1 MKYIYLICFTMVSLV
16 TSAQSSYF
24 YVGSASDKISD
35 PITLCSIDLAN
46 GKLSRIQSFEGTKS
60 SSYLCISSDNKYL
73 YAVDGEQLDSN
84 LKHVSVASFEIDDK
98 TKELTLLNKQSVLG
112 RGACHLSLTSD
123 NKFLMVANY
132 SSGNVVVLPIDKD
145 GSLKPVSSNKQHAG
159 TGPNQDRQKGP
170 HAHYIQS
177 SKDNKYVFA
186 VDLGIDKVMNY
197 KLNQKTGVLTENSN
211 QPFLKLEGG
220 AGPRH
225 MIIHQN
231 DKFAYVLNEMA
242 SSITACTYDAKKGAF
257 SIIETHSMLPEGFDE
272 FSSAAAI
279 RLHPGGRY
287 VYGSNR
293 GHNSIAV
300 FEIGYDGN
308 ITRKQIIQDG
318 IEWPRDYNIHKEGNF
333 MIVAN
338 RNQEEI
344 RTFTIDINGELTMTN
359 NVLKITHPTSIQF
372 LD

>member
-1 MKYIYLICFTMVSLV
+1 MKYIYLLLFLMVSF
-16 TSAQSSYF
+16 TSHSQSALF
-24 YVGSASDKISD
+24 FVGSATDKIAD
-35 PITLCSIDLAN
+35 PITLCSLDLAS
-46 GKLSRIQSFEGTKS
+46 GKLSRVNSFEGTKS
-60 SSYLCISSDNKYL
+60 SSYICISSDNKYL
-73 YAVDGEQLDSN
+73 YAVDGEKLNPKLD
-84 LKHVSVASFEIDDK
+84 HVSVASFEIDEK
-98 TKELTLLNKQSVLG
+98 SKELTLLNKQSVEG

-132 SSGNVVVLPIDKD
+132 SSGNAVVLPVDKD
-145 GSLKPVSSNKQHAG
+145 GSLKPVSSNKQHSG
-159 TGPNQDRQKGP
+159 TGPDEDRQKGP

-177 SKDNKYVFA
+177 SKDDKYVFA

-197 KLNQKTGVLTENSN
+197 KLNPSNGVLTENSN
-211 QPFLKLEGG
+211 QPFLKLDGG

-242 SSITACTYDAKKGAF
+242 SSISACTYDAKKGSF
-257 SIIETHSMLPEGFDE
+257 VIIESHPMLPEGFKE
-272 FSSAAAI
+272 FSKAAAI

-293 GHNSIAV
+293 GHDSIAV

-318 IEWPRDYNIHKEGNF
+318 IEWPRDYNIHKEGNY

-338 RNQEEI
+338 RNKGEI
-344 RTFTIDINGELTMTN
+344 RTFSIDINGELTMTN
-359 NVLKITHPTSIQF
+359 NVLKVTQPTSIQF
-372 LD
+372 LN